1 MPALRPR
8 DTVRVE
14 IIGSSGSNGVLDN
27 FTSFEINTDITSPS
41 EASFELGDDRT
52 FNTIGNVFDPGTNYQ
67 VFINDRPRMRGRVE
81 ANDIPF
87 DAGAGA
93 VVRFTV
99 RTKLADAQYASA
111 RQSTKVKNVTIKD
124 FILDLYAPLGYTEA
138 DFIGLDP
145 STDPATARDLIT
157 GVSSINR
164 GAPQNVNLEPL
175 TEENA
180 RVRPPETIYG
190 AADRHLRRHGLM
202 HWDSPDGRIVISA
215 PNDTQQPLYTFNMF
229 RDDRSAT
236 NNVLSATRTQDFS
249 GIPAVVGVFGR
260 GGKRDFSKARIAAL
274 AEDAD
279 VVAAG
284 FYRPLLIIAEGV
296 KTQALAQRSAN
307 RELSSRSKQKDA
319 FVIEVD
325 GFSFWDGQSPI
336 AYGPDTVAELKSDVA
351 GGLVG
356 AYYIHAVTL
365 SLNAQ
370 DGPRTNLTMV
380 RRGIWKL

>member
-124 FILDLYAPLGYTEA
+124 FILLTAEA
-138 DFIGLDP
+138 
-145 STDPATARDLIT
+145 
-157 GVSSINR
+157 
-164 GAPQNVNLEPL
+164 
-175 TEENA
+175 
-180 RVRPPETIYG
+180 
-190 AADRHLRRHGLM
+190 
-202 HWDSPDGRIVISA
+202 
-215 PNDTQQPLYTFNMF
+215 
-229 RDDRSAT
+229 
-236 NNVLSATRTQDFS
+236 
-249 GIPAVVGVFGR
+249 
-260 GGKRDFSKARIAAL
+260 KK
-274 AEDAD
+274 
-279 VVAAG
+279 
-284 FYRPLLIIAEGV
+284 
-296 KTQALAQRSAN
+296 
-307 RELSSRSKQKDA
+307 
-319 FVIEVD
+319 
-325 GFSFWDGQSPI
+325 
-336 AYGPDTVAELKSDVA
+336 
-351 GGLVG
+351 
-356 AYYIHAVTL
+356 
-365 SLNAQ
+365 
-370 DGPRTNLTMV
+370 
-380 RRGIWKL
+380 